1 MDGPARHDSIPPAV
15 DGSVSTPDNPSDP
28 DSSQH
33 HTLKYHLLGPSLTK
47 PGQDDVDQKKV
58 SEIIYEASRGS
69 KFFLQEEQ
77 KDKNLTI
84 KINRILAKKRQLD
97 RLDLSHDLRKADE
110 YVQKLELTRDLTQII
125 VHVDC
130 DAFYAAVE
138 ELDRPDLKD
147 VPFAVG
153 KGVLTTCNYHARKHG
168 CRSGMAGYIA
178 DKLCPQL
185 IHISPNFEK
194 YSAKAK
200 EIRAIL
206 VRYDARFEAAS
217 VDEAYLNITRYCEE
231 HNMSPEDVVKQL
243 RAEVHQE
250 CLITVSAGIAANAKL
265 AKICSNKNKP
275 NGQFTLPSDRA
286 SIMSFM
292 KDLPTRKV
300 NGIGR
305 VFERELDAI
314 GVKTCGEIYAQRAYM
329 SKLFGEKAFQ
339 FLMGVYLGLG
349 RTDVQPAE
357 EYERKSV
364 GTESTFKEMSDPQQ
378 LRDMLRHVAE
388 ELEKDCERT
397 QFKGRTLVLKVKLHT
412 YEILTRQIAPPKA
425 VHQADDLYKFALPM
439 LVKLEKDISKF
450 TLRLMGLRLTSLV
463 SMKKSDIGTF
473 FTPKPE
479 SAASKP
485 FVPAGE
491 GEWEQWPD
499 SEFEEAA
506 RQEKQDDLD
515 TLEKMSQ
522 EYIEEYNNSPKP
534 SAGGHAGTIIESV
547 PAATSEGTEKE
558 EERDETE
565 ETWSCPICSQ
575 PQSADAVLF
584 NQHIDGCLS
593 KQTIKEIVRENA
605 SPSHSPQEKAPTPG
619 QGKKRGR
626 PKAPDPQPKRP
637 KSAFFSR

>member
-1 MDGPARHDSIPPAV
+1 MDGSDHHDSVPSAV
-15 DGSVSTPDNPSDP
+15 DGTVLSSENPIDP
-28 DSSQH
+28 ESSQH

-58 SEIIYEASRGS
+58 SEIIYEASKGS

-97 RLDLSHDLRKADE
+97 RLDLSYDLRKADE
-110 YVQKLELTRDLTQII
+110 YVQTLELSSRDLTQTI

-200 EIRAIL
+200 EIRAVL
-206 VRYDARFEAAS
+206 VKYDARFEAAS
-217 VDEAYLNITRYCEE
+217 VDEAYLNITQYCEE
-231 HNMSPEDVVKQL
+231 HNMTPEDVVQQL

-250 CLITVSAGIAANAKL
+250 CLVTVSAGIAANAKL

-275 NGQFTLPSDRA
+275 DGQFTLPSDRA

-314 GVKTCGEIYAQRAYM
+314 GVKTCGDIFEHRAYM

-349 RTDVQPAE
+349 RTNVQPAE

-412 YEILTRQIAPPKA
+412 YEILTRQVAPMKA
-425 VHQADDLYKFALPM
+425 VHLADDLYKFALPM
-439 LVKLEKDISKF
+439 LVKLEREVPKF

-463 SMKKSDIGTF
+463 SMKKSNIDTF
-473 FTPKPE
+473 FTPKPQ
-479 SAASKP
+479 SALIKP
-485 FVPAGE
+485 FIPAGE

-499 SEFEEAA
+499 SEFEDAA

-522 EYIEEYNNSPKP
+522 EYNEEYNNTPIP
-534 SAGGHAGTIIESV
+534 PAVGHAGTIIETV
-547 PAATSEGTEKE
+547 PAATSEHTGKDEK
-558 EERDETE
+558 DVHE
-565 ETWSCPICSQ
+565 ETWKCPICSQ
-575 PQSADAVLF
+575 SQSADAVLF

-593 KQTIKEIVRENA
+593 KQTIKDIVRENA
-605 SPSHSPQEKAPTPG
+605 SPSRSPQEKAPMLG

>member
-15 DGSVSTPDNPSDP
+15 DASLPTPDDPTNP

-58 SEIIYEASRGS
+58 SEIIYEASKGS

-206 VRYDARFEAAS
+206 VKYDARFEAAS
-217 VDEAYLNITRYCEE
+217 VDEAYLNITQYCEE
-231 HNMSPEDVVKQL
+231 HNMTPEDVVQQL

-292 KDLPTRKV
+292 KELPTRKV

-314 GVKTCGEIYAQRAYM
+314 GVKTCGDIYAQRAYM

-349 RTDVQPAE
+349 RTNVQPAE

-412 YEILTRQIAPPKA
+412 YEILTRQVTPPKA

-439 LVKLEKDISKF
+439 LVKLEKDIPKF

-463 SMKKSDIGTF
+463 SMKKSNIDTF
-473 FTPKPE
+473 FTPKPQ
-479 SAASKP
+479 SAARKP
-485 FVPAGE
+485 SVPAGD
-491 GEWEQWPD
+491 EWEQWPD

-522 EYIEEYNNSPKP
+522 EYIEEYNNTPKP
-534 SAGGHAGTIIESV
+534 LAGGHAGTIIEIV
-547 PAATSEGTEKE
+547 PAATSEDTNKGETDEK
-558 EERDETE
+558 E

-605 SPSHSPQEKAPTPG
+605 SPSHSPQEKAPVPG

>member
-1 MDGPARHDSIPPAV
+1 MDGPARHDSDPPA
-15 DGSVSTPDNPSDP
+15 DNTVSNPINPSET

-47 PGQDDVDQKKV
+47 SGQDDVDQKKV
-58 SEIIYEASRGS
+58 SEIIYEASKGS
-69 KFFLQEEQ
+69 KYFNNEEA

-97 RLDLSHDLRKADE
+97 KLDLTHDLRKADE
-110 YVQKLELTRDLTQII
+110 YVQKLELSRDLTQTII
-125 VHVDC
+125 HIDC

-138 ELDRPDLKD
+138 ELDRPELKD

-185 IHISPNFEK
+185 IHVAPNFEK

-200 EIRAIL
+200 EVRSVL
-206 VRYDARFEAAS
+206 VKYDARFESAS
-217 VDEAYLNITRYCEE
+217 CDEAYLNITPYCEE
-231 HNMSPEDVVKQL
+231 HRMDPEDVVQQL
-243 RAEVHQE
+243 RAEVHE
-250 CLITVSAGIAANAKL
+250 TCKITISAGIAANAKL

-275 NGQFTLPSDRA
+275 NGQFRLPSDRA
-286 SIMSFM
+286 SIMAFM

-314 GVKTCGEIYAQRAYM
+314 GVKTCGDIFAQRAYL

-349 RTDVQPAE
+349 RTSVQPSE

-364 GTESTFKEMSDPQQ
+364 GTESTFKEMSDPAE

-412 YEILTRQIAPPKA
+412 YEILTRQVAPPKA

-439 LVKLEKDISKF
+439 LAKLEKELPKL

-463 SMKKSDIGTF
+463 SMKKGDIGNF
-473 FTPKPE
+473 FTPKPQ
-479 SAASKP
+479 SASKKYST
-485 FVPAGE
+485 PAAE

-515 TLEKMSQ
+515 TLEQLSQ
-522 EYIEEYNNSPKP
+522 EYNNTP
-534 SAGGHAGTIIESV
+534 SYTS
-547 PAATSEGTEKE
+547 AAIGNASTEIANLS
-558 EERDETE
+558 E
-565 ETWSCPICSQ
+565 ETLVQEKWACPICGQ
-575 PQSADAVLF
+575 PQSADAMLF

-593 KQTIKEIVRENA
+593 KQTIKEIVRADA
-605 SPSHSPQEKAPTPG
+605 SPSPQEQNSAGVG
-619 QGKKRGR
+619 QSKKRGR
-626 PKAPDPQPKRP
+626 PKAVPNPAHVKRL

>member
-1 MDGPARHDSIPPAV
+1 MDGPALHDSIPPAV
-15 DGSVSTPDNPSDP
+15 DDSVPTPDNPNDP

-58 SEIIYEASRGS
+58 SEIIYEASKGS

-206 VRYDARFEAAS
+206 VKYDARFEAAS

-231 HNMSPEDVVKQL
+231 NNMSPEDVVQQL

-275 NGQFTLPSDRA
+275 NGQFILPSDRA

-314 GVKTCGEIYAQRAYM
+314 GVKTCGDIYAQRAYM

-349 RTDVQPAE
+349 RTNVQPAE

-412 YEILTRQIAPPKA
+412 YEILTRQVAPPKA

-439 LVKLEKDISKF
+439 LVKLEKDIPKF

-463 SMKKSDIGTF
+463 SMKKSNIDTF
-473 FTPKPE
+473 FAPKPQ
-479 SAASKP
+479 SAARKP

-515 TLEKMSQ
+515 TLEKLSQ

-534 SAGGHAGTIIESV
+534 SAVGHAGTIIESV
-547 PAATSEGTEKE
+547 PAATSEGTKK
-558 EERDETE
+558 EERDEKE

-605 SPSHSPQEKAPTPG
+605 SPSHSPQEKAPMPG
-619 QGKKRGR
+619 QGKKRDR
-626 PKAPDPQPKRP
+626 PKAADSQPKRP

>member
-1 MDGPARHDSIPPAV
+1 MDGPARHDGIPPAV
-15 DGSVSTPDNPSDP
+15 DDSVSTPDNPSDP
-28 DSSQH
+28 GSSQH

-58 SEIIYEASRGS
+58 SEIIYEASKGS

-110 YVQKLELTRDLTQII
+110 YVQKLELTRDLTQVI

-206 VRYDARFEAAS
+206 VKYDARFEAAS

-231 HNMSPEDVVKQL
+231 HNMSPEDVVQQL

-314 GVKTCGEIYAQRAYM
+314 GVKTCGDIYAQRAYM

-473 FTPKPE
+473 FTPKPQ
-479 SAASKP
+479 SAARKP

-575 PQSADAVLF
+575 PQPADAVLF

-605 SPSHSPQEKAPTPG
+605 SPSHSPQEKAPMPG

>member
-1 MDGPARHDSIPPAV
+1 MDGSVRHESIPPAV
-15 DGSVSTPDNPSDP
+15 DDTAPGLEPPLDP
-28 DSSQH
+28 ESSQH

-58 SEIIYEASRGS
+58 SEIIYEASKGS

-97 RLDLSHDLRKADE
+97 RLDLSYDLRKADE
-110 YVQKLELTRDLTQII
+110 YVQKLELSRDLTQTI

-153 KGVLTTCNYHARKHG
+153 KGVLTTCNYHARQFG

-200 EIRAIL
+200 EIRAVL
-206 VRYDARFEAAS
+206 VNYDARFEAAS
-217 VDEAYLNITRYCEE
+217 VDEAYLNITQYCEE
-231 HNMSPEDVVKQL
+231 HSMSPEDVVQRL
-243 RAEVHQE
+243 RAEVHEQ

-275 NGQFTLPSDRA
+275 NGQFTVPSDRA

-314 GVKTCGEIYAQRAYM
+314 GVKTCGDIFAHRAYM

-349 RTDVQPAE
+349 RTNVQPAE

-412 YEILTRQIAPPKA
+412 YEILTRQVAPSKA

-439 LVKLEKDISKF
+439 LVKLEKEIPKF
-450 TLRLMGLRLTSLV
+450 TLRLMGLRLTSLI
-463 SMKKSDIGTF
+463 SMKKSNIDTF
-473 FTPKPE
+473 FTPKPQ
-479 SAASKP
+479 SASTKP
-485 FVPAGE
+485 FMPAGE

-499 SEFEEAA
+499 SEFEDAA

-522 EYIEEYNNSPKP
+522 EYNEEYNNTPRQSPI
-534 SAGGHAGTIIESV
+534 GHAGTIIANV
-547 PAATSEGTEKE
+547 PAATSEDTAKGVHGEQ
-558 EERDETE
+558 E
-565 ETWSCPICSQ
+565 ETWNCPICSQ
-575 PQSADAVLF
+575 PQPADAVLF

-593 KQTIKEIVRENA
+593 KQTIKDIVRENA
-605 SPSHSPQEKAPTPG
+605 SPSRSPQERPPMLG

-626 PKAPDPQPKRP
+626 PKAPDPQPKRL

>member
-15 DGSVSTPDNPSDP
+15 DDSLPTPDDPTNPE
-28 DSSQH
+28 SSQH

-58 SEIIYEASRGS
+58 SEIIYEASKGS

-84 KINRILAKKRQLD
+84 KINRIFAKKRQLD

-110 YVQKLELTRDLTQII
+110 YVQKLELTRDLTQVI

-206 VRYDARFEAAS
+206 VKYDARFEAAS
-217 VDEAYLNITRYCEE
+217 VDEAYLNITGYCEE
-231 HNMSPEDVVKQL
+231 HNMSPEDVVQQL

-275 NGQFTLPSDRA
+275 NGQFILPSERA

-314 GVKTCGEIYAQRAYM
+314 GVKTCGDIYAQRAYM

-349 RTDVQPAE
+349 RTNVQPAE

-439 LVKLEKDISKF
+439 LVKLEKDIPKF

-463 SMKKSDIGTF
+463 SMKKSNIDTF
-473 FTPKPE
+473 FTPKPQ
-479 SAASKP
+479 SAARKP
-485 FVPAGE
+485 FVPAGD
-491 GEWEQWPD
+491 EWEQWPD

-506 RQEKQDDLD
+506 RQEKQDDLN

-522 EYIEEYNNSPKP
+522 EYIEEYNNTPKP
-534 SAGGHAGTIIESV
+534 PAGGHAGTIIESV
-547 PAATSEGTEKE
+547 PAATSEDTEKE
-558 EERDETE
+558 KEGDEKE

-605 SPSHSPQEKAPTPG
+605 SPSHSPQEKAPMPG

-626 PKAPDPQPKRP
+626 PKASDPQPKRP

>member
-1 MDGPARHDSIPPAV
+1 MDGPARHDSIPPVADKIAPTTV
-15 DGSVSTPDNPSDP
+15 GPSDP
-28 DSSQH
+28 ESSQH

-47 PGQDDVDQKKV
+47 SGQDDVDQKKV
-58 SEIIYEASRGS
+58 SEIIYEASKGS
-69 KFFLQEEQ
+69 KFFNNEEV

-97 RLDLSHDLRKADE
+97 RIDLTHDLRKADE
-110 YVQKLELTRDLTQII
+110 YVQKLELSRDLTQTI

-200 EIRAIL
+200 EIRAVL

-217 VDEAYLNITRYCEE
+217 VDEAYLNITPYCEE
-231 HNMSPEDVVKQL
+231 HNMDPDDVVQQL
-243 RAEVHQE
+243 RAEVHEQ
-250 CLITVSAGIAANAKL
+250 CLVTVSAGIAANAKL

-275 NGQFTLPSDRA
+275 NGQFRLPSDRA

-314 GVKTCGEIYAQRAYM
+314 GVKTCGDIFAHRAYM

-339 FLMGVYLGLG
+339 FLMAVYLGLG
-349 RTDVQPAE
+349 RTNVQPAE

-412 YEILTRQIAPPKA
+412 YEILTRQVAPPKA
-425 VHQADDLYKFALPM
+425 VHQTDDLYKYALPM
-439 LVKLEKDISKF
+439 LVKLEKEIPKF
-450 TLRLMGLRLTSLV
+450 TLRLMGLRLTSLI
-463 SMKKSDIGTF
+463 SMKKNNIDSF
-473 FTPKPE
+473 FTPKLQ
-479 SAASKP
+479 SVARKP
-485 FVPAGE
+485 FMPAGE

-506 RQEKQDDLD
+506 RQEKQDDFD

-522 EYIEEYNNSPKP
+522 EYKGEYNNTPKP
-534 SAGGHAGTIIESV
+534 SAAAHAGTIIASV
-547 PAATSEGTEKE
+547 PAAIPEDKGTEE
-558 EERDETE
+558 QEEQEERWD
-565 ETWSCPICSQ
+565 CPICSQ
-575 PQSADAVLF
+575 PQSADPVLF

-593 KQTIKEIVRENA
+593 KQVIKEIVRENA
-605 SPSHSPQEKAPTPG
+605 SPSGSPQPEKASGLG

-626 PKAPDPQPKRP
+626 PKVADPQPKRP